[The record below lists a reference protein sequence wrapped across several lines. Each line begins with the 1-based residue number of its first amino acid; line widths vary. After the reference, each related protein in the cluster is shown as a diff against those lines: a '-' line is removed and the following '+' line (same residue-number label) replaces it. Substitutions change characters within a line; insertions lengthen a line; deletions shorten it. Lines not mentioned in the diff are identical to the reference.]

1 MTKVKLLAVA
11 ALVLMAVAMA
21 PAAYAQPSAG
31 RPEVSQAVRFD
42 VSPPLRDLARRI
54 VRPSGHANREVPNKI
69 PLDLEQRYHP
79 TPGGPDPLV
88 ESGGPAVGN
97 TPTPLISFDGLSD
110 DDNAATV
117 GFRVVPPDTEGDV
130 GLAHYVQAVNSILA
144 VYTKTGTRIFGPV
157 ATSALWAGFGGE
169 CEANNDGDPIV
180 LYDDAADRWLVSQ
193 FAIAADGHQ
202 CIAISTTGDP
212 TGSYH
217 RYDFNVSPGTFNDYP
232 KLGIWSDGY
241 YMSAN
246 QFAGSFQGA
255 IAVAFERDKML
266 NGQPA
271 QMVKFGPLSCGTE
284 CPFSIQPSHF
294 EGGTAPP
301 AGSPNTFIQSWDDEV
316 WGSGSGPDGYRLW
329 NFTVNWNSPGSSSF
343 VSLPQVNAPEFDAEF
358 CRFNRACIPQPR
370 PGEKLDVL
378 GQFTMFRAQYRNFG
392 THESLVINHSVDV
405 TGRSVAGVRWAE
417 LRDNGG
423 GWVLHQSGTISP
435 NNDNRW
441 LGSIAMDKQGNIA
454 VGYSVSSKNVTPSIR
469 YVTRNA
475 GDPLGTMGGEMTLHA
490 GTGVQQ
496 SSSSRWGDYSAMSVD
511 PADDCTFWF
520 TQEYYA
526 NNGSFDFKTR
536 IGAFRVPGCV

>member
-1 MTKVKLLAVA
+1 MKLKLLAVA
-11 ALVLMAVAMA
+11 ALVLMAIAVT

-31 RPEVSQAVRFD
+31 RPEVSEAVRFD

-54 VRPSGHANREVPNKI
+54 VRPSGHANREVPNKV
-69 PLDLEQRYHP
+69 PFDLAQRYHP
-79 TPGGPDPLV
+79 TPGGPDPV
-88 ESGGPAVGN
+88 VQSGGPAVGN

-117 GFRVVPPDTEGDV
+117 GFRVVPPDTQGDV
-130 GLAHYVQAVNSILA
+130 GLTHYVQAINSILA

-157 ATSALWAGFGGE
+157 ATSALWSGFGGI
-169 CEANNDGDPIV
+169 CETNNDGDPIV
-180 LYDDAADRWLVSQ
+180 LYDDAANRWLVSQ
-193 FAIAADGHQ
+193 FAIGADGHQ
-202 CIAISTTGDP
+202 CIAISTTADP

-232 KLGIWSDGY
+232 KLGVWSDGY
-241 YMSAN
+241 YMTAN
-246 QFAGSFQGA
+246 QFNGSFQGA

-266 NGQPA
+266 LGQPA
-271 QMVKFGPLSCGTE
+271 QMVKFGPLACGTD
-284 CPFSIQPSHF
+284 CPFSVQPSHW

-301 AGSPNTFIQSWDDEV
+301 AGSPNTFVQSWDDEV

-329 NFTVNWNSPGSSSF
+329 DFTVSWTSPGSSSF
-343 VSLPQVNAPEFDAEF
+343 VARPQVNAPEFDAEF
-358 CRFNRACIPQPR
+358 CRFSRGCLAQPR
-370 PGEKLDVL
+370 PGEKLDAL

-392 THESLVINHSVDV
+392 THESIVVNHTVDV
-405 TGRSVAGVRWAE
+405 TGRSIAGVRWAE

-423 GWVLHQSGTISP
+423 GWVLHQTGTISP
-435 NNDNRW
+435 NGDNRW

-454 VGYSVSSKNVTPSIR
+454 VGYSVTGKTVAPSIR

-475 GDPLGTMGGEMTLHA
+475 GDPLGTMGGEVTLHA
-490 GTGVQQ
+490 GVGVQQ

-511 PADDCTFWF
+511 PADNCTFWF
-520 TQEYYA
+520 TQEYYG